1 MGEEQSPQSP
11 CLPWVPCGLSTIPAL
26 IPVLGLVCERTLR
39 NDSGSLPKAEKELQR
54 ETNVSPDLVTGRSR
68 V

>member
-11 CLPWVPCGLSTIPAL
+11 CLPWVPCGLSTITAL

-39 NDSGSLPKAEKELQR
+39 NDSGSLPKAEIELQR